1 MWTSSVVMW
10 NENWERM
17 LMTGTCFSA
26 ETSLSMKCVNKQ
38 EMQELLTATCQLT
51 FHIYGILVKYTL
63 LVTYSMNKLTIL

>member
-51 FHIYGILVKYTL
+51 FHMNLVEIFSHKILVKYTL
-63 LVTYSMNKLTIL
+63 RLLL